1 MLLLLTES
9 TVFYW
14 NIVNERISYLKDAC
28 SDTDNIS
35 AWVQGIQEPTI
46 TFTGDKRA
54 AGTNV
59 DVVDNMPP
67 AKRMKTVIVYEE
79 ELPSDS
85 ESEATTALPTT
96 TRRRSISL
104 DLPARCLDNNA
115 WHGVF
120 LPTIAHAAG
129 GEDVDPWFI
138 DEHSLLTILVK
149 AWCVVYEG
157 KLSLER
163 CIDAVCPASKQA
175 LHRWRSGFG
184 CAALI
189 MITSVMASNPAS
201 FSTYEQR
208 SRFAKYYLYKNRFLF
223 KNDSSKDKK
232 EWTGM
237 WQSRAILQ
245 TFAAHLDYTRGCVP
259 VEAPGRDEQLSRI
272 ALALSAA
279 AAKRALHLLS
289 TGEMSFEVTTA
300 VAKGKQKVMRKSV
313 AQALNNDLLWKVI
326 MSNNEDFSE
335 SLWGYDSRMFLN
347 AINRIPAENM
357 LDIVKSAE
365 PFMAT
370 ATDHIE
376 INSVEDMDEEYV
388 DLLDFR

>member
-28 SDTDNIS
+28 SGTDNIS
-35 AWVQGIQEPTI
+35 AWVQGVQEPTI

-67 AKRMKTVIVYEE
+67 AKRMKTVIVHEE
-79 ELPSDS
+79 ELPVR
-85 ESEATTALPTT
+85 LGV
-96 TRRRSISL
+96 RSYNSTSYYYKTQEYQL
-104 DLPARCLDNNA
+104 GPSCQA
-115 WHGVF
+115 WR
-120 LPTIAHAAG
+120 
-129 GEDVDPWFI
+129 
-138 DEHSLLTILVK
+138 
-149 AWCVVYEG
+149 VVYEG
-157 KLSLER
+157 KLSLKR
-163 CIDAVCPASKQA
+163 CIDAVCPA
-175 LHRWRSGFG
+175 
-184 CAALI
+184 
-189 MITSVMASNPAS
+189 
-201 FSTYEQR
+201 
-208 SRFAKYYLYKNRFLF
+208 
-223 KNDSSKDKK
+223 

-237 WQSRAILQ
+237 WQSRSILQ

-259 VEAPGRDEQLSRI
+259 IEAPGCDEQLSRI

-300 VAKGKQKVMRKSV
+300 VAKGKRKVTRKSE

-326 MSNNEDFSE
+326 MRNNEDFSE
-335 SLWGYDSRMFLN
+335 SLWGYDSQ
-347 AINRIPAENM
+347 NM

-365 PFMAT
+365 RFMAT

>member
-1 MLLLLTES
+1 M
-9 TVFYW
+9 
-14 NIVNERISYLKDAC
+14 NERISYLKDAC
-28 SDTDNIS
+28 SGTDNIS

-59 DVVDNMPP
+59 DAVDSMPP
-67 AKRMKTVIVYEE
+67 AKRMKTVTVREE
-79 ELPSDS
+79 ILPSDS
-85 ESEATTALPTT
+85 EATTSLPTT
-96 TRRRSISL
+96 RHRSISL
-104 DLPARCLDNNA
+104 DSVPASCFDDNA
-115 WHGVF
+115 WHGAF

-129 GEDVDPWFI
+129 GENVDPWFI
-138 DEHSLLTILVK
+138 DDRSLLTIIVK
-149 AWCVVYEG
+149 AWRVVYEG
-157 KLSLER
+157 KISLKR
-163 CIDAVCPASKQA
+163 CIDAVYPASKQA

-184 CAALI
+184 CAALM
-189 MITSVMASNPAS
+189 MITSFMVSNPAS

-237 WQSRAILQ
+237 WQSRSILQ
-245 TFAAHLDYTRGCVP
+245 TFATHLDYTRGCVP
-259 VEAPGRDEQLSRI
+259 VEAPGCDEQLSRI
-272 ALALSAA
+272 ALALSAVA
-279 AAKRALHLLS
+279 VKRALRLLS

-300 VAKGKQKVMRKSV
+300 VAKGKRKVMRKSE

-326 MSNNEDFSE
+326 ISNNEDFSE

-370 ATDHIE
+370 ATSHVE